1 MLTNDEYAA
10 YRRGLEAARAY
21 DREQAASAAAS
32 DSYAPGGRSASFG
45 TFGNMSPGAQ
55 NMSIDSACLRAPNED
70 DDGYDPYSD
79 RILPAALF
87 EENPW
92 D

>member
-1 MLTNDEYAA
+1 MAVKVVYTPLKHKTTRTGAGGRNGAA
-10 YRRGLEAARAY
+10 G
-21 DREQAASAAAS
+21 AS
-32 DSYAPGGRSASFG
+32 D
-45 TFGNMSPGAQ
+45 TFGNASPGAQ

>member
-1 MLTNDEYAA
+1 MAVKVVYTPLKHKTTRTGAGGRNGAA
-10 YRRGLEAARAY
+10 G
-21 DREQAASAAAS
+21 AS
-32 DSYAPGGRSASFG
+32 D
-45 TFGNMSPGAQ
+45 TFDNVSPGAQ